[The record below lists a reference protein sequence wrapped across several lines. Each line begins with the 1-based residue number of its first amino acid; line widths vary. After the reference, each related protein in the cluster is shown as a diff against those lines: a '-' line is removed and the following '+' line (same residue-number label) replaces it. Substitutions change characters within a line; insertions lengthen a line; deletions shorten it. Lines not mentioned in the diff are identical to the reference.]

1 MISERVVRRVRDKN
15 CRRPFQGHIQKNLV
29 SVRAVAEMLLTS
41 TVSPPRAT
49 TLLLSEIT
57 SNVCWIS
64 SDLPD
69 WKTMKKERADTAH
82 FKTKKAEYMKTIST
96 ITLPIGIGGNLPNG
110 GESYFTPEEETFICQ
125 DLAGW
130 VDLAWVTGG

>member
-96 ITLPIGIGGNLPNG
+96 ITLPIGIGGG
-110 GESYFTPEEETFICQ
+110 TFPMGARAISPRKKKH
-125 DLAGW
+125 LFAKI
-130 VDLAWVTGG
+130 